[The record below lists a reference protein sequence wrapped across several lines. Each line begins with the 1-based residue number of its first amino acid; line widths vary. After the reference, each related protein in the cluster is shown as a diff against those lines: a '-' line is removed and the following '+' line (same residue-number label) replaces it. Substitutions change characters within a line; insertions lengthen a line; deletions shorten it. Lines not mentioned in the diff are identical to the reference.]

1 MRKSAIIVSCIILLL
16 GIGYGFN
23 TQVCS
28 IMFPDIVDTLREVSA
43 MSSETGRVVDENGK
57 LLGNCYEEF
66 QERCKELFMEDSF
79 DYYNYM
85 TAMKAVL
92 DNYSETSDVVISN
105 ELISFRIQAL
115 WRTGDKIKARVKT
128 KLLQKYVPYSQET
141 QMYRAILSAGE
152 SSVLYTLEKDSDGK
166 WKVSQ
171 SEIIKY
177 EFDSPQR
184 MGWTTENYEKDFSTR
199 QEACNYLNTLETSSV
214 LG

>member
-1 MRKSAIIVSCIILLL
+1 MKKSEIIVSCIILLI
-16 GIGYGFN
+16 GIGDGFN

-28 IMFPDIVDTLREVSA
+28 IMFQYIVDTLREVSA
-43 MSSETGRVVDENGK
+43 MSSETGRVDDENGK

-85 TAMKAVL
+85 TAMKGAM

>member
-1 MRKSAIIVSCIILLL
+1 MRKSAIISCIILLL

-23 TQVCS
+23 TRVCS
-28 IMFPDIVDTLREVSA
+28 IMFPDIVDTLREVSV

-57 LLGNCYEEF
+57 LLENCYEEF
-66 QERCKELFMEDSF
+66 QKRCEELFIKDSY

-85 TAMKAVL
+85 TAMKAAL

-141 QMYRAILSAGE
+141 QMHRAILSAGE
-152 SSVLYTLEKDSDGK
+152 SSNIYTMEKDSDGK

>member
-1 MRKSAIIVSCIILLL
+1 
-16 GIGYGFN
+16 
-23 TQVCS
+23 
-28 IMFPDIVDTLREVSA
+28 MFPDIVDTLREVSV

-57 LLGNCYEEF
+57 LLENCYEEF
-66 QERCKELFMEDSF
+66 QERCEELFIKDSY

-105 ELISFRIQAL
+105 EIVSFRIQAL
-115 WRTGDKIKARVKT
+115 WKTGNVIKARVKT

>member
-28 IMFPDIVDTLREVSA
+28 IMFPDIVDTLRDVSV
-43 MSSETGRVVDENGK
+43 MSSETGRVVDKNGK
-57 LLGNCYEEF
+57 LLENCYEEY
-66 QERCKELFMEDSF
+66 QKRCEELFVEDSF

-105 ELISFRIQAL
+105 ELVSFRIQAL
-115 WRTGDKIKARVKT
+115 WRTGNRIKARVKT
-128 KLLQKYVPYSQET
+128 KLLQKYVPYSQEE
-141 QMYRAILSAGE
+141 QMYKAILSAGE
-152 SSVLYTLEKDSDGK
+152 SSNIYTLEKDSDGK

-184 MGWTTENYEKDFSTR
+184 MGWTSADYEKDFSTR
-199 QEACNYLNTLETSSV
+199 QEACNYLNTLETSIV
-214 LG
+214 LR

>member
-28 IMFPDIVDTLREVSA
+28 IMFPDIVDTLREVSV

-57 LLGNCYEEF
+57 LLENCYEEF
-66 QERCKELFMEDSF
+66 QERCEELFIKDSY

-141 QMYRAILSAGE
+141 QMHRAILSAGE
-152 SSVLYTLEKDSDGK
+152 SSNIYTMEKDSDGK

>member
-1 MRKSAIIVSCIILLL
+1 MRKSAIISCIILLL

-23 TQVCS
+23 TRVCS
-28 IMFPDIVDTLREVSA
+28 IMFPDIVDTLREVSV

-57 LLGNCYEEF
+57 LLENCYEEF
-66 QERCKELFMEDSF
+66 QKRCEELFIKDSF

-85 TAMKAVL
+85 TAMKAAM

-152 SSVLYTLEKDSDGK
+152 ASNIYTMEKDSDGK

-199 QEACNYLNTLETSSV
+199 QEARNYLNTLETSSV

>member
-1 MRKSAIIVSCIILLL
+1 MKKSAIIVSCIILLL

-79 DYYNYM
+79 DYYNYL

-105 ELISFRIQAL
+105 ELVSFRIQAL

-199 QEACNYLNTLETSSV
+199 QEACNYLNILETSSV

>member
-1 MRKSAIIVSCIILLL
+1 MRKSAIISCIILLL

-23 TQVCS
+23 TRVCS
-28 IMFPDIVDTLREVSA
+28 IMFPDIVDTLREVSV

-66 QERCKELFMEDSF
+66 QKRCEELFIKDSF

-85 TAMKAVL
+85 TAMKAAM

-184 MGWTTENYEKDFSTR
+184 TENYEKDFSTR
-199 QEACNYLNTLETSSV
+199 QEACNYLNILETSSV

>member
-1 MRKSAIIVSCIILLL
+1 MRKSTIIVSCIILLF

-23 TQVCS
+23 TRVCS
-28 IMFPDIVDTLREVSA
+28 IMFPDIVDTLREVSV

-66 QERCKELFMEDSF
+66 QKRCEELFIKDSF

-85 TAMKAVL
+85 TAMKAAM

>member
-1 MRKSAIIVSCIILLL
+1 MRKSAIISCIILLL

-23 TQVCS
+23 TRVCS
-28 IMFPDIVDTLREVSA
+28 IMFPDIVDTLREVSV

-66 QERCKELFMEDSF
+66 QKRCEELFIKDSF

-85 TAMKAVL
+85 TAMKAAM

-105 ELISFRIQAL
+105 ELISFRIQVL

-184 MGWTTENYEKDFSTR
+184 IGWITENYEKDFSTR
-199 QEACNYLNTLETSSV
+199 QEARNYLNTLETSSV

>member
-1 MRKSAIIVSCIILLL
+1 MRKSTIIVSCIILLL

-57 LLGNCYEEF
+57 LLENCYEEF
-66 QERCKELFMEDSF
+66 QKRCEELFIKDCF

-85 TAMKAVL
+85 TAMKAAM

-115 WRTGDKIKARVKT
+115 WRTGDKIKARLKT

-152 SSVLYTLEKDSDGK
+152 SSNIYTMEKDSDGK

-171 SEIIKY
+171 SEII
-177 EFDSPQR
+177 ECIFDSPQR
-184 MGWTTENYEKDFSTR
+184 MGWTSEDYEKDFPTR
-199 QEACNYLNTLETSSV
+199 QEACNYLNTLEMSIV
-214 LG
+214 LR

>member
-1 MRKSAIIVSCIILLL
+1 MKKSAIIVSCIILLL

-28 IMFPDIVDTLREVSA
+28 IMFPDIVDTLREVSV
-43 MSSETGRVVDENGK
+43 MSSETGRVVDNNGI
-57 LLGNCYEEF
+57 LLENCYEEY
-66 QERCKELFMEDSF
+66 QKRCEDLFMEDSF
-79 DYYNYM
+79 DYYNYLI
-85 TAMKAVL
+85 AMKAVL

-105 ELISFRIQAL
+105 ELVSFRIQAL
-115 WRTGDKIKARVKT
+115 WRTGNRIKARVKT

>member
-1 MRKSAIIVSCIILLL
+1 MRKSAIISCIILLL

-23 TQVCS
+23 TRVCS
-28 IMFPDIVDTLREVSA
+28 IMFPDIVDTLREVSV

-57 LLGNCYEEF
+57 LLENCYEEY
-66 QERCKELFMEDSF
+66 QKRCKELFMEDSF

-85 TAMKAVL
+85 TAMKAAM

-199 QEACNYLNTLETSSV
+199 QEARNYLNTLETSSV

>member
-1 MRKSAIIVSCIILLL
+1 MKKSAIIVSCIILLL

-57 LLGNCYEEF
+57 LLENCYEEF
-66 QERCKELFMEDSF
+66 QKRCEELFIKDSF

-85 TAMKAVL
+85 TAMKGAM

-141 QMYRAILSAGE
+141 QSEDKTIAKIRTLLTRDTNVQSDSFCGGVFGIIHIGKRFRWEME
-152 SSVLYTLEKDSDGK
+152 SLPIGNNK
-166 WKVSQ
+166 
-171 SEIIKY
+171 I
-177 EFDSPQR
+177 
-184 MGWTTENYEKDFSTR
+184 
-199 QEACNYLNTLETSSV
+199 
-214 LG
+214 

>member
-1 MRKSAIIVSCIILLL
+1 
-16 GIGYGFN
+16 
-23 TQVCS
+23 
-28 IMFPDIVDTLREVSA
+28 
-43 MSSETGRVVDENGK
+43 
-57 LLGNCYEEF
+57 
-66 QERCKELFMEDSF
+66 
-79 DYYNYM
+79 M
-85 TAMKAVL
+85 TAMKAAM

-199 QEACNYLNTLETSSV
+199 QEARNYLNTLETSSV